1 MFEIQLNCDF
11 DKIYK
16 HREWEKVS
24 TIVVDNLDNYQ
35 TFTSPPRLA
44 SNKKSPTRLAVANM
58 IRPPARSRNTQANQ
72 DYQTQ

>member
-24 TIVVDNLDNYQ
+24 TIVVENLDNYQ
-35 TFTSPPRLA
+35 TFTSPTRVA
-44 SNKKSPTRLAVANM
+44 SNKKSPSRLAVATM
-58 IRPPARSRNTQANQ
+58 IEPSVRSRNTQAN
-72 DYQTQ
+72 